1 MLLSNTSDT
10 LIRDSAN
17 FYLGV
22 NFYISSRLNNA
33 DYCFSLVSNKS
44 NLYNLSVFRRL
55 VIAINLNQQDSIHFL
70 ISKLDYTK
78 KDAAIY
84 AELIRKANSALFQ
97 NPLTNASTSNDFIQ
111 NDSTITMLNNCI
123 AKRNLFKPKSA
134 FVAGTLSA
142 ILPGLGKVYNKKSG
156 EFLGTLLPMA
166 AMFFLCKEAY
176 KNDGI
181 KSVPFI
187 GLTGIA
193 TVFYL
198 GNIYGSIM
206 SVKASNNNFYNKSN
220 NEILVS
226 LDIPLGK

>member
-1 MLLSNTSDT
+1 MT
-10 LIRDSAN
+10 
-17 FYLGV
+17 
-22 NFYISSRLNNA
+22 
-33 DYCFSLVSNKS
+33 
-44 NLYNLSVFRRL
+44 
-55 VIAINLNQQDSIHFL
+55 
-70 ISKLDYTK
+70 
-78 KDAAIY
+78 
-84 AELIRKANSALFQ
+84 
-97 NPLTNASTSNDFIQ
+97 
-111 NDSTITMLNNCI
+111 
-123 AKRNLFKPKSA
+123 
-134 FVAGTLSA
+134 
-142 ILPGLGKVYNKKSG
+142 
-156 EFLGTLLPMA
+156 

-187 GLTGIA
+187 GLTSIA